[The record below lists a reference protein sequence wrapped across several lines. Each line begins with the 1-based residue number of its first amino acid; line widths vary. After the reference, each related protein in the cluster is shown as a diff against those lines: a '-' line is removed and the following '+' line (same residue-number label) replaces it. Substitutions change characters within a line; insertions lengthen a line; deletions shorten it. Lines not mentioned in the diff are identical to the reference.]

1 MAFDFPIG
9 LLLILLSDNGVY
21 TNSCYDFFFI
31 KIPNIVWHWFSKSNI
46 RSFEDYGVSRVS
58 KKPQYAK
65 PV

>member
-31 KIPNIVWHWFSKSNI
+31 KIPDIVWHWFSKSNI
-46 RSFEDYGVSRVS
+46 RSFED
-58 KKPQYAK
+58 
-65 PV
+65 